1 MTLLRSMLRSILRRV
16 DIWDILLVALLV
28 AILVMGSFQS
38 PYFLNG
44 TSFSL
49 MFSNFSEKSIMIL
62 AMMLIIIVGE
72 IDLSVAS
79 VLGLASAILGFL
91 FAAGWPL
98 WLAILVALLS
108 GGVAG
113 LINGLLVTH
122 VGLPSLVVTLGT
134 LALFR
139 GAAYIV
145 LGDRGISNY
154 PDAFTQ
160 FGYGSIPG
168 TLIPWTFLVFVGL
181 VVVVALALHGSWV
194 GRQLF
199 AIGNNKDAARF
210 AGIPVARIKLL
221 LFVVSGLVAALAGII
236 FTARFSSSRAD
247 NAIGFEL
254 DVITVVLLGGV
265 NIFGGRGSLLGV
277 LLALCTVGALRS
289 ALALAD
295 YPDQVQSIIIGVLL
309 IASTLGP
316 NLVRR
321 VQDAIV
327 RRRVAPEQP
336 VLQRSTQ

>member
-1 MTLLRSMLRSILRRV
+1 MKIVRSALRRL
-16 DIWDILLVALLV
+16 DIWDILLVALLI
-28 AILVMGSFQS
+28 AILVMGSIQT
-38 PYFLNG
+38 PYFLNA

-79 VLGLASAILGFL
+79 ILGLSSAILGFL

-98 WLAILVALLS
+98 WLAMLAALIS
-108 GGVAG
+108 GGLAG
-113 LINGLLVTH
+113 LFNGLLVTR

-160 FGYGSIPG
+160 FGYGTIPG
-168 TLIPWTFLVFVGL
+168 TLIPWTFLVFAALTAIIAL
-181 VVVVALALHGSWV
+181 VLHGSWV
-194 GRQLF
+194 GRQLY
-199 AIGNNKDAARF
+199 AIGNNREAARF

-247 NAIGFEL
+247 NAVGFEL

-265 NIFGGRGSLLGV
+265 NIFGGRGTLLGV

-289 ALALAD
+289 ALGLAD
-295 YPDQVQSIIIGVLL
+295 YPDQVQSIIVGILL

-321 VQDAIV
+321 VQDAIL
-327 RRRVAPEQP
+327 RRRVAPEQTL
-336 VLQRSTQ
+336 LQRSTP

>member
-1 MTLLRSMLRSILRRV
+1 MTLLRSTLRRV

-62 AMMLIIIVGE
+62 TMMLIIIVGE

-98 WLAILVALLS
+98 WLAMLVALLS

-113 LINGLLVTH
+113 LINGLLVTR

-181 VVVVALALHGSWV
+181 VVVVALALHGSWM

-265 NIFGGRGSLLGV
+265 NIFSGRGSLLGV
-277 LLALCTVGALRS
+277 LLAFCTVGALRS

-295 YPDQVQSIIIGVLL
+295 
-309 IASTLGP
+309 
-316 NLVRR
+316 
-321 VQDAIV
+321 
-327 RRRVAPEQP
+327 
-336 VLQRSTQ
+336 

>member
-1 MTLLRSMLRSILRRV
+1 MKRARSAIRRFAV
-16 DIWDILLVALLV
+16 WDLLLVFALAAVLV
-28 AILVMGSFQS
+28 LGSFQS

-44 TSFSL
+44 ASFSL
-49 MFSNFSEKSIMIL
+49 MFSAFSEKSIMVL

-79 VLGLASAILGFL
+79 ILGLSSAILGFL

-98 WLAILVALLS
+98 WLAMLIALAS
-108 GGVAG
+108 GGLAG
-113 LINGLLVTH
+113 LFNGFMVTR

-145 LGDRGISNY
+145 LGERGISNY

-160 FGYGSIPG
+160 FGFGSIPG
-168 TLIPWTFLVFVGL
+168 ALVPWTFLVFAVL
-181 VVVVALALHGSWV
+181 AVIVAVVLHGSWI
-194 GRQLF
+194 GRQLY
-199 AIGNNKDAARF
+199 AIGNNQDAARF

-236 FTARFSSSRAD
+236 FTARFASSRAD
-247 NAIGFEL
+247 NAVGFEL

-265 NIFGGRGSLLGV
+265 SIFGGRGSLLGV

-289 ALALAD
+289 ALGLAD
-295 YPDQVQSIIIGVLL
+295 YPDQVQSIIVGVLL
-309 IASTLGP
+309 ILSTLGP
-316 NLVRR
+316 NLVGSLQR
-321 VQDAIV
+321 AWS
-327 RRRVAPEQP
+327 RRRLAARQGD
-336 VLQRSTQ
+336 LQRSAS

>member
-1 MTLLRSMLRSILRRV
+1 MKMIRATVRRL
-16 DIWDILLVALLV
+16 DIWDILLMVLLIGV
-28 AILVMGSFQS
+28 LVMGSLQS
-38 PYFLNG
+38 PYFLNA

-49 MFSNFSEKSIMIL
+49 MFSNFSEKSIMVL

-79 VLGLASAILGFL
+79 VLGLSSAILGFL
-91 FAAGWPL
+91 LAAGWPL
-98 WLAILVALLS
+98 WLAMLAAFLS
-108 GGVAG
+108 GGLAG
-113 LINGLLVTH
+113 LFNGLLVTR

-154 PDAFTQ
+154 PDGFTQ
-160 FGYGSIPG
+160 FGYGTIPG
-168 TLIPWTFLVFVGL
+168 TLIPWTFLVFAVLAVVTGL
-181 VVVVALALHGSWV
+181 VLHRSWV
-194 GRQLF
+194 GRQLY
-199 AIGNNKDAARF
+199 AIGNNRDAARF

-221 LFVVSGLVAALAGII
+221 LFVASGLVAALAGII

-247 NAIGFEL
+247 NALGFEL

-289 ALALAD
+289 ALGLAD
-295 YPDQVQSIIIGVLL
+295 YPDQVQSIIVGILL

-327 RRRVAPEQP
+327 RRRVAPEQT
-336 VLQRSTQ
+336 VLQRSTP

>member
-1 MTLLRSMLRSILRRV
+1 MKLLSSTLRRFAV
-16 DIWDILLVALLV
+16 WDILLVALLI
-28 AILVMGSFQS
+28 AILVLGSLQS
-38 PYFLNG
+38 PYFLNA

-49 MFSNFSEKSIMIL
+49 IFSNFSEKSIMVL

-79 VLGLASAILGFL
+79 VLGLSSAILGFL

-98 WLAILVALLS
+98 WPAMLVALAS
-108 GGVAG
+108 GGLAG
-113 LINGLLVTH
+113 LVNGLLVTR

-139 GAAYIV
+139 GAAYVV

-168 TLIPWTFLVFVGL
+168 TLIPWTFLVFAVL
-181 VVVVALALHGSWV
+181 AVVVAVVLHGTWV

-199 AIGNNKDAARF
+199 ATGNNQDAARF

-247 NAIGFEL
+247 NAVGFEL

-277 LLALCTVGALRS
+277 LLALCTVGALRG
-289 ALALAD
+289 L
-295 YPDQVQSIIIGVLL
+295 LL
-309 IASTLGP
+309 IVSTLGP

-321 VQDAIV
+321 VQDALS
-327 RRRVAPEQP
+327 RRRVAPEQA
-336 VLQRSTQ
+336 VLQRNTP

>member
-1 MTLLRSMLRSILRRV
+1 
-16 DIWDILLVALLV
+16 
-28 AILVMGSFQS
+28 
-38 PYFLNG
+38 
-44 TSFSL
+44 
-49 MFSNFSEKSIMIL
+49 MFSNFSEKSIMVL

-79 VLGLASAILGFL
+79 VLGLSSAILGFL

-98 WLAILVALLS
+98 WLAMFVALVS
-108 GGVAG
+108 GGLAG
-113 LINGLLVTH
+113 LVNGLLVTR
-122 VGLPSLVVTLGT
+122 VALPSLVVTLGT

-154 PDAFTQ
+154 PDAFTE
-160 FGYGSIPG
+160 FGFGSIPG
-168 TLIPWTFLVFVGL
+168 TQFPWTFLVFAAL
-181 VVVVALALHGSWV
+181 AVVVAVVLHGSWV

-199 AIGNNKDAARF
+199 AIGNNQDAARF

-247 NAIGFEL
+247 NAVGFEL

-289 ALALAD
+289 ALGLAD
-295 YPDQVQSIIIGVLL
+295 YPDQVQSIVVGVLL
-309 IASTLGP
+309 IVSTLGP
-316 NLVRR
+316 NLISR
-321 VQDAIV
+321 VQDALS
-327 RRRVAPEQP
+327 RRRVAPEQA
-336 VLQRSTQ
+336 VSQRSTP

>member
-1 MTLLRSMLRSILRRV
+1 MKLLSSALRRFAV
-16 DIWDILLVALLV
+16 WDILLVALLI
-28 AILVMGSFQS
+28 AILVLGSLQS
-38 PYFLNG
+38 PYFLNA

-49 MFSNFSEKSIMIL
+49 IFSNFSEKSIMVL

-79 VLGLASAILGFL
+79 VLGLSSAILGFL

-98 WLAILVALLS
+98 WPAMLVALAS
-108 GGVAG
+108 GGLAG
-113 LINGLLVTH
+113 LVNGLLVTR

-139 GAAYIV
+139 GAAYVV

-168 TLIPWTFLVFVGL
+168 TLIPWTFLVFAVL
-181 VVVVALALHGSWV
+181 AVAVAVVLHGTWV

-199 AIGNNKDAARF
+199 AIGNNQDAARF

-247 NAIGFEL
+247 NAVGFEL

-289 ALALAD
+289 ALGLAD
-295 YPDQVQSIIIGVLL
+295 YPDQVQSIIVGLLL
-309 IASTLGP
+309 IVSTLGP

-321 VQDAIV
+321 VQDALS
-327 RRRVAPEQP
+327 RRRVAPEKA
-336 VLQRSTQ
+336 VLQRSTP

>member
-1 MTLLRSMLRSILRRV
+1 MKLLSSTLRRFAV
-16 DIWDILLVALLV
+16 WDILLVALLI
-28 AILVMGSFQS
+28 AILVLGSLQS
-38 PYFLNG
+38 PYFLNA

-49 MFSNFSEKSIMIL
+49 IFSNFSEKSIMVL

-79 VLGLASAILGFL
+79 VLGLSSAILGFL

-98 WLAILVALLS
+98 WPAMLVALAS
-108 GGVAG
+108 GGLAG
-113 LINGLLVTH
+113 LVNGLLVTR

-139 GAAYIV
+139 GAAYVV

-168 TLIPWTFLVFVGL
+168 TLIPWTFLVFAVL
-181 VVVVALALHGSWV
+181 AVAVAVVLHGTWV

-199 AIGNNKDAARF
+199 AIGNNQDAARF

-247 NAIGFEL
+247 NAVGFEL

-289 ALALAD
+289 ALGLAD
-295 YPDQVQSIIIGVLL
+295 YPDQVQSIIVGLLL
-309 IASTLGP
+309 IVSTLGP

-321 VQDAIV
+321 VQDALS
-327 RRRVAPEQP
+327 RRRVAPEQA
-336 VLQRSTQ
+336 VLQRSTP

>member
-1 MTLLRSMLRSILRRV
+1 MKLLSSTLRRFAV
-16 DIWDILLVALLV
+16 WDILLVALLI
-28 AILVMGSFQS
+28 AILVLGSLQS
-38 PYFLNG
+38 PYFLNA

-49 MFSNFSEKSIMIL
+49 IFSNFSEKSIMVL

-79 VLGLASAILGFL
+79 VLGLSSAILGFL

-98 WLAILVALLS
+98 WPAMLVALAS
-108 GGVAG
+108 GGLAG
-113 LINGLLVTH
+113 LVNGLLVTR

-139 GAAYIV
+139 GAAYVV

-168 TLIPWTFLVFVGL
+168 TLIPWTFLVFAVL
-181 VVVVALALHGSWV
+181 AVVVAVVLHGTWV

-199 AIGNNKDAARF
+199 AIGNNQDAARF

-221 LFVVSGLVAALAGII
+221 LFVASGLVAALAGII

-247 NAIGFEL
+247 NAVGFEL

-289 ALALAD
+289 ALGLAD
-295 YPDQVQSIIIGVLL
+295 YPDQVQSIIVGLLL
-309 IASTLGP
+309 IVSTLGP

-321 VQDAIV
+321 VQDALS
-327 RRRVAPEQP
+327 RRRVAPEQA
-336 VLQRSTQ
+336 VLQRSTP

>member
-1 MTLLRSMLRSILRRV
+1 MKLLSSTLRRFAV
-16 DIWDILLVALLV
+16 WDILLVALLI
-28 AILVMGSFQS
+28 AILVLGSLQS
-38 PYFLNG
+38 PYFLNA

-49 MFSNFSEKSIMIL
+49 IFSNFSEKSIMVL

-79 VLGLASAILGFL
+79 VLGLSSAILGFL

-98 WLAILVALLS
+98 WPAMLVALAS
-108 GGVAG
+108 GGLAG
-113 LINGLLVTH
+113 LVNGLLVTR

-139 GAAYIV
+139 GAAYVV

-168 TLIPWTFLVFVGL
+168 TLIPWTFLVFAFL
-181 VVVVALALHGSWV
+181 AVVVAVVLHGTWV

-199 AIGNNKDAARF
+199 AIGNNQDAARF

-247 NAIGFEL
+247 NAVGFEL

-289 ALALAD
+289 ALGLAD
-295 YPDQVQSIIIGVLL
+295 YPDQVQSIIVGLLL
-309 IASTLGP
+309 IVSTLGP

-321 VQDAIV
+321 VQDALS
-327 RRRVAPEQP
+327 RRRVAPEQA
-336 VLQRSTQ
+336 VLQRNTP

>member
-1 MTLLRSMLRSILRRV
+1 MKLLSSTLRHFAV
-16 DIWDILLVALLV
+16 WDILLVALLI
-28 AILVMGSFQS
+28 AILVLGSLQS
-38 PYFLNG
+38 PYFLNA

-49 MFSNFSEKSIMIL
+49 IFSNFSEKSIMVL

-79 VLGLASAILGFL
+79 VLGLSSAILGFL

-98 WLAILVALLS
+98 WPAMLVALAS
-108 GGVAG
+108 GGLAG
-113 LINGLLVTH
+113 LVNGLLVTR

-139 GAAYIV
+139 GAAYVV

-168 TLIPWTFLVFVGL
+168 TLIPWTFLVFAVL
-181 VVVVALALHGSWV
+181 AVVVAVVLHGTWV

-199 AIGNNKDAARF
+199 AIGNNQDAARF

-247 NAIGFEL
+247 NAVGFEL

-289 ALALAD
+289 ALGLAD
-295 YPDQVQSIIIGVLL
+295 YPDQVQSIIVGLLL
-309 IASTLGP
+309 IVSTLGP

-321 VQDAIV
+321 VQDALS
-327 RRRVAPEQP
+327 RRRVAPEQA
-336 VLQRSTQ
+336 VLQRSTP

>member
-1 MTLLRSMLRSILRRV
+1 MNILRSILRRV
-16 DIWDILLVALLV
+16 GVWDVLLVALLV
-28 AILVMGSFQS
+28 AILVMGSIQS
-38 PYFLNG
+38 PYFLNA

-62 AMMLIIIVGE
+62 AMMLIIIVE

-79 VLGLASAILGFL
+79 ILGLSSAVLGYL

-98 WLAILVALLS
+98 WLAMIVALLS
-108 GGVAG
+108 GGLAG
-113 LINGLLVTH
+113 LVNGLLVTR

-160 FGYGSIPG
+160 FGYGTIPG
-168 TLIPWTFLVFVGL
+168 TLIPWTFLVFAAL
-181 VVVVALALHGSWV
+181 VVVVALVLHGSWV
-194 GRQLF
+194 GRQLY
-199 AIGNNKDAARF
+199 AIGNNQDAARF

-247 NAIGFEL
+247 NAVGFEL

-265 NIFGGRGSLLGV
+265 NIFGGRGTLLGV
-277 LLALCTVGALRS
+277 LLALCTVGALRN
-289 ALALAD
+289 ALGLAD
-295 YPDQVQSIIIGVLL
+295 YPDQVQSIIVGVLL

-316 NLVRR
+316 SLVRR

-327 RRRVAPEQP
+327 RRRVAPEQT
-336 VLQRSTQ
+336 VLQRSTP

>member
-1 MTLLRSMLRSILRRV
+1 MKLLRATLRRLAV
-16 DIWDILLVALLV
+16 WDLLLIILLVAV
-28 AILVMGSFQS
+28 LVMGSFQS
-38 PYFLNG
+38 PYFLNA

-49 MFSNFSEKSIMIL
+49 MFSNFSEKSIMVL
-62 AMMLIIIVGE
+62 VMMLIIIVGE

-79 VLGLASAILGFL
+79 VLGLSSAILGFL

-98 WLAILVALLS
+98 WLAMFVALAS
-108 GGVAG
+108 GGLAG
-113 LINGLLVTH
+113 LVNGLLVTR
-122 VGLPSLVVTLGT
+122 VALPSLVVTLGT

-160 FGYGSIPG
+160 FGFGSIPG
-168 TLIPWTFLVFVGL
+168 TQIPWTFLVFAAL
-181 VVVVALALHGSWV
+181 AVVVAVVLHGSWV

-199 AIGNNKDAARF
+199 AIGNNQDAARF

-247 NAIGFEL
+247 NAVGFEL

-289 ALALAD
+289 ALGLAD
-295 YPDQVQSIIIGVLL
+295 YPDQVQSIVVGVLL
-309 IASTLGP
+309 IVSTLGP
-316 NLVRR
+316 NLISR
-321 VQDAIV
+321 VQDALS
-327 RRRVAPEQP
+327 RRRVAPEQA
-336 VLQRSTQ
+336 VSQRSAP

>member
-1 MTLLRSMLRSILRRV
+1 MKLLSSTLRRFAV
-16 DIWDILLVALLV
+16 WDILLVALLI
-28 AILVMGSFQS
+28 AILVLGSLQS
-38 PYFLNG
+38 PYFLNA

-49 MFSNFSEKSIMIL
+49 IFSNFSEKSIMVL

-79 VLGLASAILGFL
+79 VLGLSSAILGFL

-98 WLAILVALLS
+98 WPAMLVALAS
-108 GGVAG
+108 GGLAG
-113 LINGLLVTH
+113 LVNGLLVTR

-139 GAAYIV
+139 GAAYVV

-168 TLIPWTFLVFVGL
+168 TLIPWTFLVFAFL
-181 VVVVALALHGSWV
+181 AVVVAVVLHGTWV

-199 AIGNNKDAARF
+199 AIGNNQDAARF

-247 NAIGFEL
+247 NAVGFEL

-289 ALALAD
+289 ALGLAD
-295 YPDQVQSIIIGVLL
+295 YPDQVQSIVVGVLL
-309 IASTLGP
+309 IVSTLGP
-316 NLVRR
+316 NLISR
-321 VQDAIV
+321 VQDALS
-327 RRRVAPEQP
+327 RRRMAPEQA
-336 VLQRSTQ
+336 VSQRSTP

>member
-1 MTLLRSMLRSILRRV
+1 MKLLRSTLRRL
-16 DIWDILLVALLV
+16 DIWDILLVILLI
-28 AILVMGSFQS
+28 AILALGSVQA
-38 PYFLNG
+38 PYFLNP

-79 VLGLASAILGFL
+79 VLGLSSAILGFL

-98 WLAILVALLS
+98 WLALFVALLS

-113 LINGLLVTH
+113 LFNGLLVTR

-145 LGDRGISNY
+145 LGDRGISNF

-168 TLIPWTFLVFVGL
+168 TLIPWTFLVFAAL
-181 VVVVALALHGSWV
+181 AAVVALVLHGSWV
-194 GRQLF
+194 GRQLY
-199 AIGNNKDAARF
+199 AIGNNREAARF

-236 FTARFSSSRAD
+236 FTARFSSARAD
-247 NAIGFEL
+247 NAVGFEL

-265 NIFGGRGSLLGV
+265 NIFGGRGTLLGV
-277 LLALCTVGALRS
+277 LLALGTVGALRS
-289 ALALAD
+289 ALGLAD
-295 YPDQVQSIIIGVLL
+295 YPDQVQSIIVGVLL
-309 IASTLGP
+309 IVSTLGP

-327 RRRVAPEQP
+327 RRRVAPKQT
-336 VLQRSTQ
+336 VLQRSTP

>member
-1 MTLLRSMLRSILRRV
+1 MKLLRSGVRRL
-16 DIWDILLVALLV
+16 DIWDLLLVGLLI
-28 AILVMGSFQS
+28 AILVLGSLQS
-38 PYFLNG
+38 PYFLNA

-49 MFSNFSEKSIMIL
+49 IFSNFSEKSIMVL

-79 VLGLASAILGFL
+79 ILGLASAALGFL

-98 WLAILVALLS
+98 GLAMLAALAAGAL
-108 GGVAG
+108 AG
-113 LINGLLVTH
+113 LANGLLVTR

-134 LALFR
+134 LALYR
-139 GAAYIV
+139 GAASIV

-168 TLIPWTFLVFVGL
+168 TPIPWTFLVFVVLAGIVG
-181 VVVVALALHGSWV
+181 VVLHGSWV
-194 GRQLF
+194 GRQLY
-199 AIGNNKDAARF
+199 AIGNNQDAARF

-247 NAIGFEL
+247 NALGFEL

-289 ALALAD
+289 ALGLAD
-295 YPDQVQSIIIGVLL
+295 YPDQVQSIVVGVLL
-309 IASTLGP
+309 IVSTLGP

-321 VQDAIV
+321 VQVAWS
-327 RRRVAPEQP
+327 RRRVAPEQA
-336 VLQRSTQ
+336 LSQRSTP

>member
-1 MTLLRSMLRSILRRV
+1 MKLLSSTLRRFAV
-16 DIWDILLVALLV
+16 WDILLVALLI
-28 AILVMGSFQS
+28 AILVLGSLQS
-38 PYFLNG
+38 PYFLNA

-49 MFSNFSEKSIMIL
+49 IFSNFSEKSIMVL

-79 VLGLASAILGFL
+79 VLGLSSAILGFL

-98 WLAILVALLS
+98 WPAMLVALAS
-108 GGVAG
+108 GGLAG
-113 LINGLLVTH
+113 LVNGLLVTR

-139 GAAYIV
+139 GAAYVV

-168 TLIPWTFLVFVGL
+168 TLIPWTFLVFAVL
-181 VVVVALALHGSWV
+181 AVVVAVVLHGTWV

-199 AIGNNKDAARF
+199 AIGNNQDAARF

-247 NAIGFEL
+247 NAVGFEL

-289 ALALAD
+289 ALGLAD
-295 YPDQVQSIIIGVLL
+295 YPDQVQSIIVGLLL
-309 IASTLGP
+309 IVSTLGP

-321 VQDAIV
+321 VQDALS
-327 RRRVAPEQP
+327 RRRVAPEQA
-336 VLQRSTQ
+336 VLQRNTP